1 MGKLTTRKEKGKK
14 HDGVSRV
21 SNDLYRKR
29 WDEIFGNK
37 NVVITDASF
46 TSRDYGT
53 ESNDEQSE

>member
-1 MGKLTTRKEKGKK
+1 MGKLTTRKEKGRK
-14 HDGVSRV
+14 HDGISRV
-21 SNDLYRKR
+21 SNDVYRKG

>member
-1 MGKLTTRKEKGKK
+1 MKKEKGRK
-14 HDGVSRV
+14 HDGISRV
-21 SNDLYRKR
+21 SNDVYRKR
-29 WDEIFGNK
+29 WEEIFGNK